1 VQLVN
6 IAGYASVDSRMT
18 LRRLTQRLAIIACAA
33 ACAVAA
39 LPVAMAT
46 VMRAMDLSELTASA
60 DQIVV
65 GDVVS
70 TESSWDTGHR
80 NIYSTIDINVQESWK
95 GATPGDGRIRIRQL
109 GGTVGD
115 IEMTVYGMAQFT
127 PGERALLFLR
137 QARVVGMGQG
147 KRLVHWD
154 SAGKQWLVDA
164 PDLSRVL
171 GVDGQGRPR
180 ASETNQPEALNRLRE
195 RVRAMVGN

>member
-1 VQLVN
+1 
-6 IAGYASVDSRMT
+6 MT
-18 LRRLTQRLAIIACAA
+18 FSRRLTQWLAVV

-70 TESSWDTGHR
+70 TESTWDSGHR

-109 GGTVGD
+109 GGSVGD
-115 IEMTVYGMAQFT
+115 IEMTVDGMARFL

-137 QARVVGMGQG
+137 QARLVGMGQG
-147 KRLVHWD
+147 KRAVHWD
-154 SAGKQWLVDA
+154 ATGKRWLADA
-164 PDLSRVL
+164 PDRSCVL
-171 GVDGQGRPR
+171 GMDGQGRSCAAESNR
-180 ASETNQPEALNRLRE
+180 PEALDRLRE
-195 RVRAMVGN
+195 RVRAMVGH

>member
-1 VQLVN
+1 
-6 IAGYASVDSRMT
+6 MT
-18 LRRLTQRLAIIACAA
+18 LRRLSQWLVIMALAVAY
-33 ACAVAA
+33 AVAA
-39 LPVAMAT
+39 LPAAMAT

-65 GDVVS
+65 GDVLS
-70 TESSWDTGHR
+70 TESAWDTGHR

-109 GGTVGD
+109 GGAVGD
-115 IEMTVYGMAQFT
+115 IEMTVFGMARFT

-154 SAGKQWLVDA
+154 SADKQWLADA
-164 PDLSRVL
+164 PDRSHVL
-171 GVDGQGRPR
+171 GVNGQGRPR
-180 ASETNQPEALNRLRE
+180 AAESNQPEALDRLRE
-195 RVRAMVGN
+195 RVRTMIGN

>member
-1 VQLVN
+1 
-6 IAGYASVDSRMT
+6 M
-18 LRRLTQRLAIIACAA
+18 
-33 ACAVAA
+33 ACAVAG

-65 GDVVS
+65 ADVVS
-70 TESSWDTGHR
+70 TESAWDSGHR

-109 GGTVGD
+109 GGAVGD
-115 IEMTVYGMAQFT
+115 IEMTVYGMARFV

-147 KRLVHWD
+147 KRAVHWD
-154 SAGKQWLVDA
+154 SAGKRWLADA
-164 PDLSRVL
+164 PDRSGVL
-171 GVDGQGRPR
+171 GVDDQGRPR
-180 ASETNQPEALNRLRE
+180 AAESNQPEALDRLRE
-195 RVRAMVGN
+195 RVRAMLGN

>member
-1 VQLVN
+1 
-6 IAGYASVDSRMT
+6 MT
-18 LRRLTQRLAIIACAA
+18 SPRRLTQWLAITV
-33 ACAVAA
+33 CAVAA

-46 VMRAMDLSELTASA
+46 VMRAMELSELTASA

-65 GDVVS
+65 GDVVA
-70 TESSWDTGHR
+70 TESAWDSGHR

-95 GATPGDGRIRIRQL
+95 GETPGDGRIRIRQL

-115 IEMTVYGMAQFT
+115 IEMTVYGMARFT

-154 SAGKQWLVDA
+154 SAAKRWLADA
-164 PDLSRVL
+164 PDRARVF
-171 GVDGQGRPR
+171 GVDGQGRPHT
-180 ASETNQPEALNRLRE
+180 AESKQPEVLDRLRE